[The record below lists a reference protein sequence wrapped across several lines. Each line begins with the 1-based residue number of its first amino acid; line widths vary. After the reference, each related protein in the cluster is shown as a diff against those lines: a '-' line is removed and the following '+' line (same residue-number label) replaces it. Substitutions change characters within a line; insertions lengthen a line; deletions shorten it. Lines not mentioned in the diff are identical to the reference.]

1 MPSTIKYFNF
11 IQKHF
16 SFFVIAFGSF
26 CFFILNI
33 LLKEQISS
41 YDYGTYSMFITYISL
56 LSSFGMLGFEQT
68 LLRTSEIKSKLEI
81 DKGIIFPSIISILFV
96 STIGSYL
103 MFNNYDIQLD
113 VLTLFVFSILVILT
127 KLIFNLYRLRSKFT
141 ISQISINFWKIALF
155 FIVGYY
161 ILFDIDFTIQD
172 LFVSVFFLF
181 CISGVLI
188 LGILN
193 KVVFNYN
200 KSGLELVKKSSLFF
214 LILFTISLISFGDR
228 FFIESRFGLSEL
240 GDYFFYINIF
250 LFPFSLFQTYIGF
263 KEIVSF
269 KKDFSL
275 KLLRSKIILAS
286 KYSSFFSIILFFSIY
301 LVEHIGLYDLKITSN
316 LNIIIPLIFLGN
328 IKIVYSLF
336 SSAIGAIANDTMLA
350 NINIKSILS
359 IILILPCIYYF
370 SFNISIT
377 IIFIITL
384 WVIRCLIWYNQL
396 KKYKSV
402 I

>member
-1 MPSTIKYFNF
+1 VPSIIKYFNF

-16 SFFVIAFGSF
+16 SLFVIAFGSL
-26 CFFILNI
+26 CFFILNV

>member
-16 SFFVIAFGSF
+16 SLFVIAFGSL
-26 CFFILNI
+26 CFFILNV
-33 LLKEQISS
+33 LLKEQMSS

>member
-16 SFFVIAFGSF
+16 SLFVIAFGSL
-26 CFFILNI
+26 CFFILNV

-188 LGILN
+188 LGMLN

>member
-1 MPSTIKYFNF
+1 VPSTIKYFNF

-16 SFFVIAFGSF
+16 SLFVIAFGSL
-26 CFFILNI
+26 CFFILNV

-359 IILILPCIYYF
+359 IILILPCIYYL

>member
-1 MPSTIKYFNF
+1 VPSTIKYFNF

-16 SFFVIAFGSF
+16 SLFVIAFGSL
-26 CFFILNI
+26 CFFILNV
-33 LLKEQISS
+33 LLKEQMSS

>member
-1 MPSTIKYFNF
+1 MPSIIKYFNF

-16 SFFVIAFGSF
+16 SLFVIAFGSF

-33 LLKEQISS
+33 LLKEQISA

-113 VLTLFVFSILVILT
+113 VLTLFIFSILVILT
-127 KLIFNLYRLRSKFT
+127 KLVFNLYRLRSKFT

-188 LGILN
+188 LGMLN

-200 KSGLELVKKSSLFF
+200 KSWLELVKKSSLFF

>member
-1 MPSTIKYFNF
+1 MPSIIKYFNF

-16 SFFVIAFGSF
+16 SLFVITFGSL
-26 CFFILNI
+26 CFFILNV
-33 LLKEQISS
+33 LLKEQMSS

-81 DKGIIFPSIISILFV
+81 DKGIISPSISSILFV